1 MNEISQKTVT
11 IVKINHCDGRDRMI
25 INKEKACADTDTD
38 ILKDCHQKLKIF
50 SGVSKKLLHAV
61 KIDPK
66 QGHEHTTFGISCTSN
81 FDER

>member
-11 IVKINHCDGRDRMI
+11 IVKINHCDGWDRMI
-25 INKEKACADTDTD
+25 INKEKACTVSS

-66 QGHEHTTFGISCTSN
+66 QGHEPTTFGISCTSN